1 MDTCLKVVFA
11 DGEAFALNGYS
22 IQEDLVSL
30 HYREPAENQS
40 GFTIYNEAGN
50 VVAECLDFV
59 YRWDVVDQK
68 KGTIYYTNNKDY
80 RQTAPWPDISGIQE
94 YMEPLSNEELTEA
107 VADLMYEVSVVQ
119 LGL

>member
-22 IQEDLVSL
+22 IQENLVSL
-30 HYREPAENQS
+30 HYREPTENKS

-50 VVAECLDFV
+50 VVAECLYFV
-59 YRWDVVDQK
+59 YRWDVASQK
-68 KGTIYYTNNKDY
+68 KGTIYYTNDKDY
-80 RQTAPWPDISGIQE
+80 RQTVPWPDTSGIPE
-94 YMEPLSNEELTEA
+94 YTEPLSNEELTEA
-107 VADLMYEVSVVQ
+107 VAELMYEVSVAQ